1 MPEIIRTGVFYDGSF
16 FAHVSDHYRYH
27 HRRGTRISL
36 TGLHDFIRDEIVKL
50 EEGDKGQSAALCSIV
65 EAHYFRSRFAAE
77 DAEKHDALLRDRR
90 FEDVL
95 IRAGITPHFLLMP
108 PSRDDAVGGSP
119 SREKGIDVWLALEA
133 FELAWR
139 RQLDVVVLVTGDAD
153 FLPLVRK
160 LNAIG
165 KRTMLMGW
173 DLLSSVD
180 GSRTR
185 TAQVLLDAAT
195 HMILMNQEIDGR
207 SSNSESKKID
217 NLFMSPGS
225 VDLAGIQ
232 QSRDVLRQQGSP
244 GPQQASAVDDRSA
257 SLDAS
262 RAAKAHGQ
270 TPEPASFATG
280 VIDNLVYDKGF
291 GFIRPES
298 GGDNY
303 FFHASDVELCEFAD
317 LRLEDAVRFVVAP
330 NPKDGRPAARRV
342 TRLPAI
348 SNA

>member
-1 MPEIIRTGVFYDGSF
+1 MAKEIVRTGIFYDGSF

-27 HRRGTRISL
+27 HRRGARISFA
-36 TGLHDFIRDEIVKL
+36 GLHDFIRQEIAHK
-50 EEGDKGQSAALCSIV
+50 EGATSPKLCSIV
-65 EAHYFRSRFAAE
+65 EAHYFRSRFGAE
-77 DAEKHDALLRDRR
+77 DADKHDALFRDRR

-95 IRAGITPHFLLMP
+95 IRVGITPHFLLMP
-108 PSRDDAVGGSP
+108 PPRDDALGGSP

-165 KRTMLMGW
+165 TRTMLTGW

-185 TAQVLLDAAT
+185 TAQALLDAAT
-195 HMILMNQEIDGR
+195 YPVMMNEQIDGR
-207 SSNSESKKID
+207 PRNSEFKID
-217 NLFMSPGS
+217 SLFMSPGS
-225 VDLAGIQ
+225 ADLQ
-232 QSRDVLRQQGSP
+232 QQGSP

-257 SLDAS
+257 SLDGG
-262 RAAKAHGQ
+262 RAGKAHGQ